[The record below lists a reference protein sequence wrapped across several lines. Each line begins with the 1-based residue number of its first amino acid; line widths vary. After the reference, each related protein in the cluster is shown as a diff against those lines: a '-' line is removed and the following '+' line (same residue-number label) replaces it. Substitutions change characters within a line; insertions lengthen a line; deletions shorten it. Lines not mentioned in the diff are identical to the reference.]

1 MITVKHGKIWEALR
15 ENEKSDWV
23 VEWILSRYS
32 AEMAEI
38 GYTSM
43 FENEE
48 NARIV
53 LQRVRESQREQFRVL
68 EAARKKQLKSAMILG
83 VQYGLFIGFKQY
95 FVRDYTGRPFEELFD
110 RTVHPNSEGQYTKY
124 HFTLKEEAN
133 KSAEELDGNL
143 DPFSRDHLIS
153 IEVANEEREFGI
165 LRYAFLLGYHA
176 AHEIICDIDL
186 PEAFLRIAEKVWQ
199 TEYEFGF
206 ESCIRERYC

>member
-1 MITVKHGKIWEALR
+1 MKHGKIWEVLR
-15 ENEKSDWV
+15 ENEKSECL

-32 AEMAEI
+32 VEMAEI

-53 LQRVRESQREQFRVL
+53 LQSACESQQEQFRAL
-68 EAARKKQLKSAMILG
+68 EAARRNQMKSAMILG
-83 VQYGLFIGFKQY
+83 IQYGLFVGFKQY
-95 FVRDYTGRPFEELFD
+95 FVKDYTGHPFEELFG
-110 RTVHPNSEGQYTKY
+110 RTVQPNSEGQYTKY
-124 HFTLKEEAN
+124 HITLREAAN
-133 KSAEELDGNL
+133 KAVEELGGNL
-143 DPFSRDHLIS
+143 DPFSREHLIS

-176 AHEIICDIDL
+176 AHEIICDIELQD
-186 PEAFLRIAEKVWQ
+186 AFLRIAEKVWQ

-206 ESCIRERYC
+206 ESCIRERYYHH